1 VDKPKILFIG
11 DYCRTDYLSMLDMC
25 RDACEFWFL
34 YFASPDEEQDKTYLN
49 YGQAIYWSDYR
60 SAHDLLKALA
70 PHKVLFLYIDTYHA
84 VVLNIACKAAG
95 IFTYHLE
102 HGMRAD
108 YSIAY
113 DATISPQL
121 YQSSY
126 KRFRTFLFNFGDR
139 IKSRLFLKNSIQ
151 QFSEE
156 DAAFAKAYISVRG
169 RQNYLETFKLIASPK
184 RLADCYITFSPKV
197 YEVHQQHDHLSAS
210 QKVHFIGIPY
220 FDELAKV
227 KPTIPERAILFIDQ
241 PLAEKHLLQ
250 WSPEY
255 KDAFVKELTTIA
267 RRHNYKLY
275 VKPHPKQD
283 LAPWQ
288 DISEEVTIVNDA
300 QLLELSGSIPIV
312 LGFYSTYLMPF
323 AAFENTTL
331 ITLENHPA
339 GKLDVS
345 KSFMDAGVAHPVYS
359 LDELPKALDNIEQ
372 LYQQQLP
379 NKKKFE
385 QDWLY
390 KFDGKA
396 GERLRDILLS
406 NEL

>member
-1 VDKPKILFIG
+1 MDKPKILFIG

-34 YFASPDEEQDKTYLN
+34 YFSSPDEEHNKAYLN

-60 SAHDLLKALA
+60 SAQDLLKALA

-108 YSIAY
+108 YGIAC

-121 YQSSY
+121 YQSPY
-126 KRFRTFLFNFGDR
+126 NKFRTFLYNFGNR
-139 IKSRLFLKNSIQ
+139 IKSRLFLKNSIR

-156 DAAFAKAYISVRG
+156 DAAFAKEYISVRG
-169 RQNYLETFKLIASPK
+169 RKNYIETFKLLASPK
-184 RLADCYITFSPKV
+184 RLPDCYISFSPKV
-197 YEVHQQHDHLSAS
+197 YAVHQQHDHLTGS

-220 FDELAKV
+220 FDELATV
-227 KPTIPERAILFIDQ
+227 RPTIPERAILFIDQ
-241 PLAEKHLLQ
+241 PLAEKQLLK
-250 WSPEY
+250 WSPAY
-255 KDAFVKELTTIA
+255 KKTFVEELATIA
-267 RRHNYKLY
+267 RQLNYKLY
-275 VKPHPKQD
+275 VKPHPDQD
-283 LAPWQ
+283 ITPWQ
-288 DISEEVTIVNDA
+288 GIAEGIDIIDDA
-300 QLLELSGSIPIV
+300 QLLERSGSISIV
-312 LGFYSTYLMPF
+312 IGFYSTYLMPF
-323 AAFENTTL
+323 AAFEHTTL

-345 KSFMDAGVAHPVYS
+345 KSFVDAGVAHPVYS
-359 LDELPKALDNIEQ
+359 LDELPEALDNIEQ
-372 LYQQQLP
+372 LHQQQLP

-396 GERLRDILLS
+396 GERLRDILLR